1 MDRLQ
6 NRKWKLSSSTTRI
19 HPSRSEPVL
28 KSMSKNRSVSGGDT
42 GGEGGAETTMKDAFQ
57 LLSLSIENKQSPRGT
72 GEGEHIW
79 PVAVIHKALGVG
91 SSCLGWIKYS
101 KYSWTIRES

>member
-28 KSMSKNRSVSGGDT
+28 KSMSKNRSISGGDT
-42 GGEGGAETTMKDAFQ
+42 GGERGAETTMKDAFQ
-57 LLSLSIENKQSPRGT
+57 LLSLSIGNKQSPRGT
-72 GEGEHIW
+72 GEGD
-79 PVAVIHKALGVG
+79 GVG
-91 SSCLGWIKYS
+91 D
-101 KYSWTIRES
+101 IRHVGCGCNTLNITLRWWVLEAAALRE